1 MVSQLRSEAA
11 DLERRGRAALDAG
24 DGPLAQELL
33 DRSILR
39 TEIADAL
46 EAGEGAPGLLAR
58 EQSRNVNKDM
68 LAVHKV
74 AISEGRSKDPLAV
87 AARKAG
93 MSVTALAKRVGVS
106 KALLSMARTG
116 ERTIK
121 RSVCERIE
129 KLTGYAASKAN
140 WPGITG

>member
-1 MVSQLRSEAA
+1 
-11 DLERRGRAALDAG
+11 
-24 DGPLAQELL
+24 
-33 DRSILR
+33 
-39 TEIADAL
+39 
-46 EAGEGAPGLLAR
+46 
-58 EQSRNVNKDM
+58 M

-93 MSVTALAKRVGVS
+93 MSVAALAKRAGVS

-116 ERTIK
+116 ERSIK
-121 RSVCERIE
+121 RDVCVRIE
-129 KLTGYAASKAN
+129 KLTGFAATKAN